1 MPKQATNL
9 TCTSSLVYM
18 MRRERLEYD
27 DNNQGEFRAIER
39 EIHGEG
45 TPCGVTWSRMSGR
58 I

>member
-9 TCTSSLVYM
+9 TCTSSLVRM

-45 TPCGVTWSRMSGR
+45 TPSMS
-58 I
+58 

>member
-1 MPKQATNL
+1 MPKQATTL

-39 EIHGEG
+39 EIQGEG
-45 TPCGVTWSRMSGR
+45 TRSMS
-58 I
+58 